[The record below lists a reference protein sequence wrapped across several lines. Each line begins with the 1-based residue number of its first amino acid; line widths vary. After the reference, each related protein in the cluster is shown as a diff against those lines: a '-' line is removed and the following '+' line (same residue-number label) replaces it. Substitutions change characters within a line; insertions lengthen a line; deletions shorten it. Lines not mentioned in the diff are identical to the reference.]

1 MDLHSK
7 AISHRPLSFAG
18 IKDLIPQRKN
28 GSYEGFEDLIDRCN
42 LWMKERT
49 DILVVN
55 MQSVIVQ
62 QTEGTIFC
70 FRVISVSF
78 MKLVDSFHHFFSAR
92 HFCSLR
98 IGVGKSNL
106 SASRHFV
113 P

>member
-1 MDLHSK
+1 VILWTCILRRFHNTSGY
-7 AISHRPLSFAG
+7 RLLAG

-62 QTEGTIFC
+62 QTEG
-70 FRVISVSF
+70 
-78 MKLVDSFHHFFSAR
+78 MK
-92 HFCSLR
+92 
-98 IGVGKSNL
+98 
-106 SASRHFV
+106 
-113 P
+113 